1 MINIMRTLII
11 SILLLTF
18 FTTEL
23 ISTNIPSKSYFQNN
37 PKKKKKKHKKKKTLA
52 HRQINNP
59 DIQKSELESMS
70 DTPNLVQWTNM
81 AHVVDTFTS
90 SVDIALVGKYTGLS
104 DS

>member
-1 MINIMRTLII
+1 MRTLII

-70 DTPNLVQWTNM
+70 ESIDSLKKYMKLPISPISDKSTNK
-81 AHVVDTFTS
+81 S
-90 SVDIALVGKYTGLS
+90 RNK
-104 DS
+104 